1 MQAKFTHCTTFTFI
15 QVYTEPRDKFSSPLK
30 SFRFGISTL
39 EIMAKMSK
47 IEGDYELV
55 TEKVT
60 LDTCPPLLSYKLP
73 IAQDN
78 YWETRWKFYFLLVD
92 VHSAQFQ

>member
-1 MQAKFTHCTTFTFI
+1 
-15 QVYTEPRDKFSSPLK
+15 
-30 SFRFGISTL
+30 
-39 EIMAKMSK
+39 MAKMSK

-55 TEKVT
+55 TEKVN
-60 LDTCPPLLSYKLP
+60 LDTSLKSYKLP
-73 IAQDN
+73 IGQDN